1 MAKGSYQPVCTG
13 GDRRTKRCCCYPTK
27 MKLLIC
33 GIIFAVCCIGTGV
46 GWSLFPYPLHASCK
60 IDWTTQLSCDATYQ
74 KIYSQIFAWNHTDCG
89 DGENVHQRCRY
100 KLIQNDSSSIKA
112 THTTPL
118 KKYVDDLTF
127 KFKTE
132 GS

>member
-1 MAKGSYQPVCTG
+1 MGYQPVCTG
-13 GDRRTKRCCCYPTK
+13 GDRRRTKRCCCYPTK

-89 DGENVHQRCRY
+89 MVKMYIRDVDTSLYKMIHHQ
-100 KLIQNDSSSIKA
+100 
-112 THTTPL
+112 
-118 KKYVDDLTF
+118 
-127 KFKTE
+127 
-132 GS
+132 